1 MADQEQAIF
10 RLTIMST
17 CESPRLTK
25 MSINEGPKDWMFPKG
40 LTHNSDNN
48 NNEEEEE
55 EQQQQQQEMRSH

>member
-1 MADQEQAIF
+1 MVDQEQAIF

-40 LTHNSDNN
+40 LTHNSDTKI
-48 NNEEEEE
+48 
-55 EQQQQQQEMRSH
+55 